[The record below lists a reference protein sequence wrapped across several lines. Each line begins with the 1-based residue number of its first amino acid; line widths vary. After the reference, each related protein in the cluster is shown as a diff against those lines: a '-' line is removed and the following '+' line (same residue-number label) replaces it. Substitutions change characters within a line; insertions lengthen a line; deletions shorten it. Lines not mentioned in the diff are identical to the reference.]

1 MYAIRLAVAAL
12 TLMPSLAS
20 AQAFVWSEQLQKSPS
35 ELEAAL
41 GANAKCAHAAQHSVP
56 VETVDLG
63 TTIGDDLFSPV
74 AVHDFMS
81 LVSVVGKENPRVDRN
96 PDRRYVAQQIEK
108 SVCSIGREATAT
120 AYSFMDRIFRIK
132 LVFDRCESREEKAHS
147 LLVMDASLVYAQC
160 EGVDLKEKDFDTTL
174 YQSIKARNSYGYTRQ
189 GQPGLLD
196 FRWSRFM
203 GGEYEA
209 AERRYVVDFGCS
221 VRSEVQNQISGRD
234 QSHRCL
240 IDVDN
245 SDPAHWSATSMYET
259 FTPGMIFDDVSS
271 RLTANRLF
279 VDMPA
284 EKLAIE
290 SMRSGLQA
298 MVDGIKKGIVD
309 RLAAKESKEND
320 VSNILG
326 AGN

>member
-35 ELEAAL
+35 ELEAL
-41 GANAKCAHAAQHSVP
+41 GANAKTCPHAAQHSVP

-74 AVHDFMS
+74 AVHDFMP

-147 LLVMDASLVYAQC
+147 LLVMDASLV
-160 EGVDLKEKDFDTTL
+160 
-174 YQSIKARNSYGYTRQ
+174 
-189 GQPGLLD
+189 
-196 FRWSRFM
+196 
-203 GGEYEA
+203 
-209 AERRYVVDFGCS
+209 
-221 VRSEVQNQISGRD
+221 
-234 QSHRCL
+234 
-240 IDVDN
+240 
-245 SDPAHWSATSMYET
+245 
-259 FTPGMIFDDVSS
+259 
-271 RLTANRLF
+271 
-279 VDMPA
+279 
-284 EKLAIE
+284 
-290 SMRSGLQA
+290 
-298 MVDGIKKGIVD
+298 
-309 RLAAKESKEND
+309 
-320 VSNILG
+320 
-326 AGN
+326 

>member
-1 MYAIRLAVAAL
+1 MYAIGLALAAL

-63 TTIGDDLFSPV
+63 TTIGADLFSPV

-81 LVSVVGKENPRVDRN
+81 LVFVVGKENPRVDRN

-174 YQSIKARNSYGYTRQ
+174 YQSIKGRNSYGYTRQ

-196 FRWSRFM
+196 YRWSRFM
-203 GGEYEA
+203 DGEYEA

-221 VRSEVQNQISGRD
+221 VRGEIESQMSHMD

-245 SDPAHWSATSMYET
+245 SDPTHWSATSMYES
-259 FTPGMIFDDVSS
+259 FTPGMIFDDVSL

-290 SMRSGLQA
+290 SMRPGLQA
-298 MVDGIKKGIVD
+298 MVDGIKKGIVN
-309 RLAAKESKEND
+309 RLAAKESEDNG